1 MKSTK
6 RHVNI
11 PIFIPHIG
19 CPNDCVFCNQ
29 RRISGVSSFAKED
42 CGPLIERYLA
52 TSDPS
57 SECEIAFFGGSF
69 TGIDPELMLYLLK
82 TAYKYVEDGRVESIR
97 LSTRPDYI
105 DRERLDVLKKY
116 GVKVIELGL
125 QSCDEGVLKTAKR
138 GHTFDDERNACRLI
152 KEYGFTLVGQ
162 MMIALPSSTLEKEL
176 ATARFIAEN
185 CDGARVYPTVVFRE
199 TELYDL
205 FEQGLYTP
213 PSLEENVARTG
224 EVLDL
229 FDSYGTKVI
238 RVGLQSGDNLLDE
251 NSCVTSTYHPAI
263 GEMAS
268 SYVFYKRIARL
279 LGENGSAEG
288 KALVVSVPKGRLS
301 QAVGQKR
308 MNCLKLKEKFSLKSV
323 KAVENNGL
331 LGYNVK
337 IDII

>member
-1 MKSTK
+1 MKNTK
-6 RHVNI
+6 RHINI

-52 TSDPS
+52 TSDPF

-69 TGIDPELMLYLLK
+69 TGIDRGDMLYLLQ
-82 TAYKYVEDGRVESIR
+82 TAYKYVESGRVESIR

-105 DRERLDVLKKY
+105 DVERLDILKKY
-116 GVKVIELGL
+116 GVRVIELGL
-125 QSCDEGVLKTAKR
+125 QSCDPEVLRAAKR
-138 GHTFDDERNACRLI
+138 GHTFADEKNACALI
-152 KEYGFTLVGQ
+152 KEYGFTLIGQ

-176 ATARFIAEN
+176 ATARFISEN
-185 CDGARVYPTVVFRE
+185 CDGARVYPTVVFRD
-199 TELYDL
+199 TELYGMY
-205 FEQGLYTP
+205 EKGVYTP
-213 PSLEENVARTG
+213 PTLDDAVMRTG

-229 FDSYGTKVI
+229 FDKRGANVI
-238 RVGLQSGDNLLDE
+238 RVGLQSGENLLDE
-251 NSCVTSTYHPAI
+251 SSCVTSTYHPAI

-268 SYVFYKRIARL
+268 SYVFYKRIAEKLPDPARL
-279 LGENGSAEG
+279 SG
-288 KALVVSVPKGRLS
+288 KTLVVSVPKGKIS
-301 QAVGQKR
+301 QAIGQKR

-323 KAVENNGL
+323 KAVENDGL
-331 LGYNVK
+331 FGYNVK